1 MEDKNIAKY
10 FGTWNNELVID
21 YEQIASIW
29 GIPANRLRKRFSDH
43 PECFHDNINTYWLD
57 AKEIAAYREKN
68 GYACSHINPKAKNL
82 RLFNADGY
90 DILINGIKG
99 VKNTNNK
106 STAQKKRQ
114 PEKPAIKEE
123 QPVLQESKANSSM
136 DDPYFK
142 LGQILSE
149 QIRTL
154 VGEAIQFETDNV
166 KQDYCKMGERLNK
179 SREFCDD
186 VTKHINEMDTVIL
199 QTVKKVDDIQANIKD
214 AFSVAK
220 LQADAKSLQQ
230 LAKMEERIKH
240 LEAKIGAAVETLPPS
255 NIDES
260 QDLDSTA
267 VAKKFGWYTE
277 RMTPHYRLVGAI
289 CKECGVV
296 VNYTLHKDS
305 EDVKYRKFQSG
316 DQDIYY
322 QPLFTPRAQQKIK
335 EHWDATHL
343 QRYVSETYKTTC
355 RGGKKGSL
363 KDFGYYYGVGKGSK
377 YKVYDKHCHPLVPA
391 TETSRIA

>member
-1 MEDKNIAKY
+1 MENKNVAKY

-21 YEQIASIW
+21 YEQIASVW

-57 AKEIAAYREKN
+57 AKEIAEYRKKN
-68 GYACSHINPKAKNL
+68 AYACSHINPKAKNL

-90 DILINGIKG
+90 DILMNGIKG
-99 VKNTNNK
+99 TSNK
-106 STAQKKRQ
+106 PSAKKKHQ
-114 PEKPAIKEE
+114 SEKPAVKEE
-123 QPVLQESKANSSM
+123 QPVLQDPKISPSI
-136 DDPYFK
+136 DDPYVK
-142 LGQILSE
+142 LGQVLSE
-149 QIRTL
+149 QIRAI
-154 VGEAIQFETDNV
+154 VDEAIHTETNGV
-166 KQDYCKMGERLNK
+166 KNDCTRMEKRLDK
-179 SREFCDD
+179 TDEFREAI
-186 VTKHINEMDTVIL
+186 TKYVNEMGAVVNLT
-199 QTVKKVDDIQANIKD
+199 TKKLNNI
-214 AFSVAK
+214 
-220 LQADAKSLQQ
+220 QADAKNLQRF
-230 LAKMEERIKH
+230 AEMEERIKH
-240 LEAKIGAAVETLPPS
+240 LETKVGTAVETLPPS

-377 YKVYDKHCHPLVPA
+377 YKVYDKHCHPLIPA